1 MDSFDYRILQYGLFD
16 SAIKFPNVGT
26 TSDRLLDCF
35 EIELFPADCPGIAY
49 VNGTA
54 HSLVKGLLICGKP
67 GQYRHSKL
75 NFKCCYLHLK
85 VENRELYDLLEA
97 IPDTMMMADDDEL
110 ASLFCKMS
118 ARSDETIL
126 DRLFL
131 YSCSNRIL
139 YSIIKRSKNHAPDS
153 PIPSM
158 HAKALSNA
166 EKFIQSHYAEK
177 LPLSMLAK
185 KASLSPIYFH
195 KLFTA
200 SYGMTP
206 AEYTLKVRIAA
217 AKQLLIASD
226 APLVEIAEKC
236 GFSSQSYF
244 TYRFTEK
251 IGLSP
256 LKFKRKMLS
265 QIDL

>member
-1 MDSFDYRILQYGLFD
+1 MDACDYRILQYGLFD
-16 SAIKFPNVGT
+16 SAIKFPNVVT
-26 TSDRLLDCF
+26 TNDRLLDCF
-35 EIELFPADCPGIAY
+35 EIELFPSDCPGIAY

-54 HSLVKGLLICGKP
+54 HPMVKGLLICGKP
-67 GQYRHSKL
+67 GQYRHSRL
-75 NFKCCYLHLK
+75 NFKCCYLHIQ
-85 VENRELYDLLEA
+85 VENRDLYELLHA
-97 IPDTMMMADDDEL
+97 IPDAMMMADDDDL

-118 ARSDETIL
+118 AQNDETVL

-131 YSCSNRIL
+131 QSCANRIL
-139 YSIIKRSKNHAPDS
+139 FSIIKRSKHPVSDS
-153 PIPSM
+153 PIPSI
-158 HAKALSNA
+158 HAKALSAA

-177 LPLSMLAK
+177 LSLSMLAK
-185 KASLSPIYFH
+185 KASLSPVYFH

-206 AEYTLKVRIAA
+206 AEYALKVRMAA

-226 APLVEIAEKC
+226 DSMLEISEKC

-244 TYRFTEK
+244 TSRFKEK
-251 IGLSP
+251 TGLSP
-256 LKFKRKMLS
+256 LKFKKKMLS